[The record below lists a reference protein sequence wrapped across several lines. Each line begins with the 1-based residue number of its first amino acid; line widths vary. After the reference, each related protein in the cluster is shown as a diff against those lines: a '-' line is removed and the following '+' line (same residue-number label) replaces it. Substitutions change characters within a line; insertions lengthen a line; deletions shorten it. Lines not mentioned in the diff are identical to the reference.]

1 MKKIST
7 LHKAENLLQEMVYNK
22 EKHTWEKRL
31 WESLL
36 ALSKGI
42 N

>member
-1 MKKIST
+1 MKRISA
-7 LHKAENLLQEMVYNK
+7 LHKAANLLQGMVYNR

-31 WESLL
+31 WVSLL